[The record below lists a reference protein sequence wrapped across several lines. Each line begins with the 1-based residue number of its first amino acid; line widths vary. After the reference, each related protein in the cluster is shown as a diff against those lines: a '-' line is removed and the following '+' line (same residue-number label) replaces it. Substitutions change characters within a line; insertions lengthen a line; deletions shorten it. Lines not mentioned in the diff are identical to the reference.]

1 MFAWFIFK
9 TFAKVVYQ
17 KGLGKKTIHK
27 KLIII
32 I

>member
-17 KGLGKKTIHK
+17 KGLGKKQFIK
-27 KLIII
+27 N
-32 I
+32 